1 MTCLEQHTICVDM
14 GTTNT
19 RVWLL
24 CGDQI
29 VASSKQAAGVR
40 VSAREGSTGKV
51 KSVLQEMILEVLES
65 AGDVHQADSIA
76 AAGMITSSLGLKEIP
91 HVLAPA
97 GLSELADAAQWH
109 YFREIS
115 NLPFL
120 LVPGVRTAT
129 DNNSTL
135 DVMRGE
141 ETLCVGLV
149 ESDFIES
156 HSVVLNLGS
165 HWKAIEVDGRGRIC
179 SSVTSL
185 SGELIDAARNQTV
198 LASSLPHQF
207 PQELGW
213 KWVERGMSEARLTN
227 LPQTLFRIRLL
238 ELDKEGSAEERLAFL
253 VGALVATDLDA
264 LIARGVFRN
273 KQIVLMGN
281 RAIGECWRRALEQK
295 SINSLL
301 LSAEE
306 TDRAFLKGLQQV
318 VTQAPTYNRRNS

>member
-1 MTCLEQHTICVDM
+1 M

-29 VASSKQAAGVR
+29 VASAKQATGVR

-51 KSVLQEMILEVLES
+51 KSVLQEMILEVQGRVGEL
-65 AGDVHQADSIA
+65 HQADSIA

-91 HVLAPA
+91 HLLAPA
-97 GLSELADAAQWH
+97 GLGELAAAAQWH

-129 DNNSTL
+129 DSNSTL

-141 ETLCVGLV
+141 ETLCLGLV
-149 ESDFIES
+149 ASGFIEN

-165 HWKAIEVDGRGRIC
+165 HWKAIEVDRHGRIC

-185 SGELIDAARNQTV
+185 SGELIDVARTHTV
-198 LASSLPHQF
+198 LASSLPDEF
-207 PQELGW
+207 PQELTW
-213 KWVERGMSEARLTN
+213 PWVERGMNEARLTD
-227 LPQTLFRIRLL
+227 LPQTLFRIRM
-238 ELDKEGSAEERLAFL
+238 LDLDEEGSEEERFAFL
-253 VGALVATDLDA
+253 VGAFVATDLDA
-264 LIARGVFRN
+264 LIARRVFGA
-273 KQIVLMGN
+273 KQIVLIGR
-281 RAIGECWRRALEQK
+281 RAIVECWRRALRLQ
-295 SINSLL
+295 SIDSVVLG
-301 LSAEE
+301 AEDTE
-306 TDRAFLKGLQQV
+306 RAFLKGLRQV
-318 VTQAPTYNRRNS
+318 VTEARTNARQSS